1 MKNKKIAWGISG
13 AGEKIEKTYET
24 MIDIQEKYRDQ
35 VDIKIFVSI
44 AGQQVLKFYSLYK
57 KIKEN
62 FDYVSFEK
70 NSNAPFLAGDVQLHK
85 YEFLIIAPCTS
96 NTVAKLANRI
106 GDTMITNAV
115 IMGQKSRVPIYIMPV
130 DFKEGITVTKI
141 PNDDDLILELT
152 KEDIDCVRK
161 ISSMKNTYVFEDTD
175 EIYNVFEKYF
185 NE

>member
-1 MKNKKIAWGISG
+1 MKTKKIAWGITG

-24 MIDIQEKYRDQ
+24 MIDIQEKYRDR
-35 VDIKIFVSI
+35 VDMRVFASI
-44 AGQQVLKFYSLYK
+44 AGQQVLKFYGLYK

-62 FDYVSFEK
+62 FEHVSFEK
-70 NSNAPFLAGDVQLHK
+70 NSNAPFLAGDIQLHK
-85 YEFLIIAPCTS
+85 YEFLFIAPCTS

-130 DFKEGITVTKI
+130 DFKEGAIVTKI
-141 PNDDDLILELT
+141 SNGNDLVLELT
-152 KEDIDCVRK
+152 KEDIACVRK
-161 ISSMKNTYVFEDTD
+161 IANMKHINVFEDTD

-185 NE
+185 

>member
-1 MKNKKIAWGISG
+1 MKNKKIAWGITG

-24 MIDIQEKYRDQ
+24 MIDIQEKYQDQ
-35 VDIKIFVSI
+35 VDIMVFVSI
-44 AGQQVLKFYSLYK
+44 AGQQVLKFYGLYK

-62 FDYVSFEK
+62 FKHVYFEK

-85 YEFLIIAPCTS
+85 YEFLLIAPCTS
-96 NTVAKLANRI
+96 NTVAKLASRI

-130 DFKEGITVTKI
+130 DFKEGVTITKI
-141 PNDDDLILELT
+141 PNGDNLTLELT

-161 ISSMKNTYVFEDTD
+161 IANMKNTQVFEDTD
-175 EIYNVFEKYF
+175 EIHNVFEKYF
-185 NE
+185 